1 MKQCIGLFPYDKSFT
16 GPDYAARARRF
27 REIAATGDTRAVRK
41 YYREL
46 FREAKERGD
55 LRLFRYALTVRD
67 AAIATEKR
75 G

>member
-16 GPDYAARARRF
+16 GPDYAARARHL
-27 REIAATGDTRAVRK
+27 REIAGDTRAVRK

-46 FREAKERGD
+46 FKEAKERGD